1 MKKHLA
7 TFAAALLLLGACS
20 KNDDNPTPPTPNP
33 APAPTPPPP
42 AEERSLFPKKAKVT
56 TDDGS
61 YEATYTVR
69 DGKLISV
76 KSTNENLG
84 SSITF
89 TYEGN
94 RIVKQASENG
104 DGDHSTDSYTY
115 YENGLLK
122 TKTSDFTEITNR
134 EDNALLKYDTHEVTS
149 YTYDDQKRLT
159 QWVEDRTTVHT
170 EIKSGTTT
178 TTTEKTEYTYT
189 ADYSAYPKVV
199 VKETYKNKN
208 PKHIPSPN
216 NTTEYHSTFDT
227 KGRVVRYERFDSDG
241 KLAEAT
247 AYTYED
253 GKHFPLAYDAF
264 VTIHPE
270 AFYRRGS
277 GADYLPLTEKET
289 NADGE
294 LQEETTYENTYD
306 DRGFPI
312 KIIEKHRS
320 RYKVNNTWEPWEEN
334 TQTIVYEY

>member
-20 KNDDNPTPPTPNP
+20 KNDDST
-33 APAPTPPPP
+33 
-42 AEERSLFPKKAKVT
+42 ERGVFPKKVRVT
-56 TDDGS
+56 NEDGS

-69 DGKLISV
+69 DGKLISI

-122 TKTSDFTEITNR
+122 TKVTDLTEIAKR
-134 EDNALLKYDTHEVTS
+134 EDNTLSKYDTHEVTS
-149 YTYDDQKRLT
+149 YTYDEQKRLT

-170 EIKSGTTT
+170 ETESGTTT
-178 TTTEKTEYTYT
+178 TTTDKYEYTYT

-199 VKETYKNKN
+199 VRETHKSKDPNQ
-208 PKHIPSPN
+208 IPSPN
-216 NTTEYHSTFDT
+216 NTTEYHSTFDA
-227 KGRVVRYERFDSDG
+227 KGRVVRYEIIGSDG
-241 KLAEAT
+241 KLTET
-247 AYTYED
+247 TTYTYED

-264 VTIHPE
+264 VAIEPE
-270 AFYRRGS
+270 AFYKGGS
-277 GADYLPLTEKET
+277 GADYLLLSQKEM

-294 LQEETTYENTYD
+294 LREEITYENTYD

-312 KIIEKHRS
+312 KIVEKRRS
-320 RYKVNNTWEPWEEN
+320 RYKVNNTWKPWEEN
-334 TQTIVYEY
+334 TETTVYEY

>member
-1 MKKHLA
+1 MKKHLV

-20 KNDDNPTPPTPNP
+20 KNDDST
-33 APAPTPPPP
+33 
-42 AEERSLFPKKAKVT
+42 ERGVFPKKVRVT

-69 DGKLISV
+69 DGKLISI

-122 TKTSDFTEITNR
+122 TKVSDLTEIAKR
-134 EDNALLKYDTHEVTS
+134 EGNDLSKYDTHEVTS
-149 YTYDDQKRLT
+149 YTYDEQKRLT
-159 QWVEDRTTVHT
+159 RWVEDRTTVHIET
-170 EIKSGTTT
+170 KSGTTT
-178 TTTEKTEYTYT
+178 TTTDKTEYTYT

-199 VKETYKNKN
+199 VKMTYKSKN
-208 PKHIPSPN
+208 PNEVQPYTS
-216 NTTEYHSTFDT
+216 TTEYHSTFDA
-227 KGRVVRYERFDSDG
+227 KGRVVRYERFDSNG
-241 KLAEAT
+241 KLAETT

-253 GKHFPLAYDAF
+253 GKHFPLVYDAF
-264 VTIHPE
+264 VAIHPE
-270 AFYRRGS
+270 AFYRGGS

-289 NADGE
+289 DADGE
-294 LQEETTYENTYD
+294 LREETTYENTYD

-312 KIIEKHRS
+312 KIVEKHRS
-320 RYKVNNTWEPWEEN
+320 RYKVNNTWKPWEEN
-334 TQTIVYEY
+334 TETTVYEY

>member
-61 YEATYTVR
+61 YETIYTVSN
-69 DGKLISV
+69 GKLISV
-76 KSTNENLG
+76 KSTDENLG

-122 TKTSDFTEITNR
+122 TKVSDFTEITNR
-134 EDNALLKYDTHEVTS
+134 EDNTLYKYDTHEVTS

-159 QWVEDRTTVHT
+159 QWVEDRTTVHIET
-170 EIKSGTTT
+170 KSGTTT
-178 TTTEKTEYTYT
+178 TTTDKTEYTYT

-199 VKETYKNKN
+199 VKMTYKSKN
-208 PKHIPSPN
+208 PNEVQPYTS
-216 NTTEYHSTFDT
+216 TTEYHSTFDA
-227 KGRVVRYERFDSDG
+227 KGRVVRYERFDSNG
-241 KLAEAT
+241 KLAETT

-253 GKHFPLAYDAF
+253 GKHFPLVYDAF
-264 VTIHPE
+264 VAIEPE
-270 AFYRRGS
+270 AFYIGGS
-277 GADYLPLTEKET
+277 GADYLLLSQKEM

-294 LQEETTYENTYD
+294 LREEITYENTYD

-312 KIIEKHRS
+312 KIVEKRRS
-320 RYKVNNTWEPWEEN
+320 RYKVNNTWKPWEEN
-334 TQTIVYEY
+334 TETTVYEY